1 MSETNKNYIADG
13 SDNLQ
18 IMTLQHKREQQKE
31 DHDFQL
37 QMQKLQHDHENG
49 LKEKDLGWLGKIF
62 GGENISSKNITAFV
76 CGILL
81 IGVIAFS
88 VVIYCKDTSDKGFIG
103 QLWDYILP
111 IITLSLG
118 YLFGKN

>member
-1 MSETNKNYIADG
+1 MDTQNTYNENLPVQ
-13 SDNLQ
+13 LQ
-18 IMTLQHKREQQKE
+18 IATQQHARATQKE

-37 QMQKLQHDHENG
+37 QMQKQQHDHENG
-49 LKEKDLGWLGKIF
+49 LKDKDLGWLGKFF

-81 IGVIAFS
+81 LGVVAFS
-88 VVIYCKDTSDKGFIG
+88 IVIYCTDKEDTTFIG
-103 QLWDYILP
+103 QLWEHVIP

-118 YLFGKN
+118 YLFGKK

>member
-1 MSETNKNYIADG
+1 MKN
-13 SDNLQ
+13 
-18 IMTLQHKREQQKE
+18 E

-37 QMQKLQHDHENG
+37 QMQKQQHEHENG
-49 LKEKDLGWLGKIF
+49 LKDKDLGWLGKIF
-62 GGENISSKNITAFV
+62 GGDSIASKNITGFV

-81 IGVIAFS
+81 LGVFVFS
-88 VVIYCKDTSDKGFIG
+88 IIIYCKDKENTSFISELL
-103 QLWDYILP
+103 QYILP